1 MKKEWFLWNVL
12 QNPEDIT
19 ADERMEQIEWKNY
32 YWSYKTLIQ
41 LLIMFAVLWP
51 SIVSLSRA
59 YTGEDT
65 GLNLLPN
72 IMVFQ
77 IVTIMESGRFLYS

>member
-77 IVTIMESGRFLYS
+77 IVTIM